1 MWMQQWLIG
10 TMTAYG
16 YLGVFLLI
24 LIENVFP
31 PIPSEVILAF
41 GGFMTTQAELSVP
54 WMILWATLGSYAGA
68 VVLYGVGALL
78 GSGGLN
84 KLVAKWGK
92 YIHLKQTDLEKAIAW
107 YGKYERKTVF
117 FCRMVPVLRSLIS
130 IPAGIAKMNFLSF
143 SLLTVIGSAIWNTL
157 LVVAGAALGEAWP
170 KVAAAVEGYSTVIYV
185 VFGAA
190 AVALVVYWLY
200 RRKRKERPAQKP

>member
-1 MWMQQWLIG
+1 MRMQQWLIA

-107 YGKYERKTVF
+107 YGRYERKTVF

-190 AVALVVYWLY
+190 AAALFVYWLY
-200 RRKRKERPAQKP
+200 HRRRKGRPAEKP

>member
-1 MWMQQWLIG
+1 MQQWLIA
-10 TMTAYG
+10 TMAAYG

-107 YGKYERKTVF
+107 YGRYERKTVF

-190 AVALVVYWLY
+190 AAALFVYWLY
-200 RRKRKERPAQKP
+200 HRRRKGRPAEKP

>member
-1 MWMQQWLIG
+1 MQQWLIA

-107 YGKYERKTVF
+107 YGRYERKTVF

-190 AVALVVYWLY
+190 AAALFVYWLY
-200 RRKRKERPAQKP
+200 HRRRKGRPAEKP

>member
-1 MWMQQWLIG
+1 MQQWLIA

-68 VVLYGVGALL
+68 VVLYGIGALL

-143 SLLTVIGSAIWNTL
+143 SFLTVIGSAIWNTL

-190 AVALVVYWLY
+190 AAALVVYWLY
-200 RRKRKERPAQKP
+200 HRRRKGKPAEKP

>member
-1 MWMQQWLIG
+1 MWMQQWLIA